1 MSPSGF
7 VVAIWAVVVALL
19 IGEFAG
25 ARRRRQSCRERVLA
39 ARRHA
44 YDRRMFLLPPPLAK
58 VHDTPFLRSEMP
70 SGFKQTAVLVLP
82 ADPRY
87 HTLGSVRFDF
97 KNPKTSK
104 SASYALF
111 KSSAQAAAFSR
122 VEARLN
128 TRGLFQISAVSV
140 GRFAGGV
147 TGQTRNQA
155 RALLQLAVA
164 HLRRSER

>member
-1 MSPSGF
+1 M
-7 VVAIWAVVVALL
+7 L
-19 IGEFAG
+19 
-25 ARRRRQSCRERVLA
+25 
-39 ARRHA
+39 
-44 YDRRMFLLPPPLAK
+44 LLPPPLAK
-58 VHDTPFLRSEMP
+58 VHNTPFLRSEIP
-70 SGFKQTAVLVLP
+70 SGFKPTGILMLP

-97 KNPKTSK
+97 KNAQTSE

-111 KSSAQAAAFSR
+111 RTSAEAAAFSR
-122 VEARLN
+122 VEGRLN

-140 GRFAGGV
+140 GRFAVGV

-155 RALLQLAVA
+155 RALLRLAVA

>member
-1 MSPSGF
+1 M
-7 VVAIWAVVVALL
+7 LL
-19 IGEFAG
+19 
-25 ARRRRQSCRERVLA
+25 V
-39 ARRHA
+39 
-44 YDRRMFLLPPPLAK
+44 PPPL
-58 VHDTPFLRSEMP
+58 VRLHDTPFLRSEMP
-70 SGFKQTAVLVLP
+70 SGFKPAAVLVLP

-87 HTLGSVRFDF
+87 HTLGGVRFDF
-97 KNPKTSK
+97 KNTQTSE
-104 SASYALF
+104 SVSYSLF

-140 GRFAGGV
+140 GRFAVGV

-155 RALLQLAVA
+155 RPLLRLAVA

>member
-1 MSPSGF
+1 M
-7 VVAIWAVVVALL
+7 LL
-19 IGEFAG
+19 
-25 ARRRRQSCRERVLA
+25 V
-39 ARRHA
+39 
-44 YDRRMFLLPPPLAK
+44 PPPL
-58 VHDTPFLRSEMP
+58 VRLHDTPFLRSEMP
-70 SGFKQTAVLVLP
+70 SGFKPAAVLVLP

-87 HTLGSVRFDF
+87 HTLGGVRFDF
-97 KNPKTSK
+97 KNAQTSE
-104 SASYALF
+104 SVSYSLF

-140 GRFAGGV
+140 GRFAVGV

-155 RALLQLAVA
+155 RALLRLAVA

>member
-1 MSPSGF
+1 M
-7 VVAIWAVVVALL
+7 LL
-19 IGEFAG
+19 
-25 ARRRRQSCRERVLA
+25 V
-39 ARRHA
+39 
-44 YDRRMFLLPPPLAK
+44 PPPL
-58 VHDTPFLRSEMP
+58 VRLHDTPFLRSEMP
-70 SGFKQTAVLVLP
+70 SGFKPAAVLVLP

-87 HTLGSVRFDF
+87 HTLGGVRFDF
-97 KNPKTSK
+97 KNAQTSE
-104 SASYALF
+104 SVSYSLF

-140 GRFAGGV
+140 GRFTVGV

-155 RALLQLAVA
+155 RALLRLAVA